1 MKVVSLF
8 NGMSCLYMALEKV
21 GIPVTKYYS
30 SEIDKYANI
39 ATNAL
44 FPDTIH
50 LGDVRNIDGT
60 KLTNIDILGGGSPCQ
75 SFSFA
80 GKRKGMAT
88 KDEVEILS
96 LDQYM
101 ELKEQGFE
109 FEGQSYLFWEFVRL
123 LHEIKPRYFLLEN
136 VIMEQKWE
144 RVISKALGINPIRIN
159 ANLVSAQ
166 NRDRLFWTNIGAEP
180 VGLFGDIQCTIPQPK
195 DRGILLRDIIEL
207 DVDEK
212 YYLSDRMLQSLN
224 NPHPQFNGRFVPHDM
239 FTKKTNTLTA
249 RYHKMGATDPYFK
262 EICVAMRGRNPD
274 NPKSRVSG
282 LKTEQRLEPR
292 SDGKTNTLTSVQ
304 KDNLVLGLTDRQA
317 QNLKMPHEKANSF
330 LSTSYKGSQANGM
343 TLVPVLGCD
352 YRKDE
357 GVRIRKGGKS
367 GTLAAR
373 ARNDESCGQ
382 MVIIPEA
389 NNGRVGGVSINKR
402 GIRFHRGDAKKT
414 GISELGTIVTT
425 DQKSDSHL
433 TNHVQKIIIPEAT
446 KKGYA
451 EHYDR
456 NYRIRRLTP
465 RECGRLQSVPEKHI
479 DTMLNCGISDT
490 QLYKMFGNGWNVDVI
505 EHIASYIKI

>member
-60 KLTNIDILGGGSPCQ
+60 KLTDIDILGGGSPCQ

-101 ELKEQGFE
+101 ELKQQDFE

-166 NRDRLFWTNIGAEP
+166 NRDRLFWTNIAAEP
-180 VGLFGDIQCTIPQPK
+180 FGLFGDIQCTIPQPK
-195 DRGILLRDIIEL
+195 DRGILLRDIIEP

-262 EICVAMRGRNPD
+262 EICVAMRGREAVLT
-274 NPKSRVSG
+274 PKRTEYGKKVRKEYESG
-282 LKTEQRLEPR
+282 KITEQRKNIQRLEPR

-389 NNGRVGGVSINKR
+389 
-402 GIRFHRGDAKKT
+402 
-414 GISELGTIVTT
+414 
-425 DQKSDSHL
+425 
-433 TNHVQKIIIPEAT
+433 T

-451 EHYDR
+451 EIMPGECFDAENPKSKTRRGRKMVDKSNCLMAKKTDFMHYDR